1 MGTTEKGLRRR
12 LSSQQL
18 PKAKPIPYKIVEET
32 LGLVSNG
39 LEAPTS
45 QTAPPIYEPRMFS
58 SSHASPGYLSVS
70 GQDGNPASQSEKAQ
84 DSYNRPCWRHDAD
97 DTARNIIVACNSGN
111 SEKHVPAPLLTPFA
125 APTDIKNSAALDD
138 ATYAERLFTV
148 NQYLLRRIRKLELT
162 NQIIREAYTEVQEIL
177 EAERQSKTTQMG
189 ALEKK
194 HDEEL
199 NDLYAE
205 LTERKEGHRDSFNIN
220 LKSLTDSGSDSD
232 SDYGF
237 RPGFSTVMTN
247 EPRSISATAGGG
259 GDDVEFIRS
268 SDSSPISHSRND
280 ALSPPRTQR
289 SVSDL
294 TGLSLVQRGT
304 KVNSINAVPA
314 ELEIEFLEPGRADG
328 DHGSESDQAEDED
341 HNSVCSDSDS
351 GSDDGSGTDE
361 DDASHKTKP
370 KQRPSQY
377 SCIFDVGM
385 VEFASPHNYKE
396 KRQTSGQLDAEFNS
410 DFEAD
415 ADTESDDGYSNT
427 SEDDDGD
434 SVDFDSDIDDNGLDS
449 DVRFI
454 QNSYKGDVHTLSF
467 IFADGTD
474 TNELSDGESEQDDA
488 LQLLTSPNDHLSVDP
503 AKAVLRRYYSSTGIL
518 SLDADIDDLPEDYEE
533 NGADIR
539 FRSGDGDDAARM
551 ELTDASI
558 DLESHSPW
566 SVGECHQVVHPGSGE
581 KSFDEREME
590 HIAQLPPDQ
599 RIAKFVYR
607 ASSHLLQGVRGGLS
621 LGFMLHNLEAL
632 AEKFTS
638 NHASI
643 LCAFVESLYQIV
655 EQFGQPGTEE
665 GQSEDNKLVE
675 DASEQPK
682 QQQQQQQRQYP
693 RSALSK
699 RVPEEM
705 YSPQQAA
712 RRVAKLLH
720 TFITLPEDQRT
731 VLYQLEQLAEANSK
745 VRLFKHALLL
755 RILHECEL
763 VDRDAIDSWY
773 SSLQQQ
779 QQQQQPDSQSM
790 VDSNGVDST
799 EDAIVLL
806 PLELE
811 HSQLLRRNATPFI
824 VELAND
830 NNERDAGGS
839 RISLDE
845 LHQQIQQ
852 FGGASS
858 NTMSLSSSTSS
869 SAASLSF
876 PGTCDMPLPAPCGHF
891 AGTTTPVSEENSTL
905 NSHSSECE
913 FVGVSKTG
921 GSTTIGNSSTASIL
935 AIGRRAGSR
944 SLSSAAL
951 GTDHLT
957 DHYNNHCTPSSALGG
972 TSGNLKPTKQVTFA
986 TG

>member
-1 MGTTEKGLRRR
+1 
-12 LSSQQL
+12 
-18 PKAKPIPYKIVEET
+18 
-32 LGLVSNG
+32 
-39 LEAPTS
+39 
-45 QTAPPIYEPRMFS
+45 
-58 SSHASPGYLSVS
+58 
-70 GQDGNPASQSEKAQ
+70 
-84 DSYNRPCWRHDAD
+84 
-97 DTARNIIVACNSGN
+97 
-111 SEKHVPAPLLTPFA
+111 
-125 APTDIKNSAALDD
+125 
-138 ATYAERLFTV
+138 
-148 NQYLLRRIRKLELT
+148 
-162 NQIIREAYTEVQEIL
+162 
-177 EAERQSKTTQMG
+177 MG

-199 NDLYAE
+199 NDLYTE

-247 EPRSISATAGGG
+247 EPKSMSAAGGG
-259 GDDVEFIRS
+259 DGDDIEFIRS
-268 SDSSPISHSRND
+268 SNSSSISHSRNG
-280 ALSPPRTQR
+280 ALSPPKAQR
-289 SVSDL
+289 GVSDL
-294 TGLSLVQRGT
+294 TDLSLVQRGT
-304 KVNSINAVPA
+304 KVNNINTMPA

-328 DHGSESDQAEDED
+328 DHESESDETEDEG
-341 HNSVCSDSDS
+341 HNNVCSESDSD
-351 GSDDGSGTDE
+351 SDDGSGTDE
-361 DDASHKTKP
+361 DDANHKTKS
-370 KQRPSQY
+370 KQRPSPY

-385 VEFASPHNYKE
+385 VEFASSYNYKE
-396 KRQTSGQLDAEFNS
+396 RRQTSGQLNGEFNS

-434 SVDFDSDIDDNGLDS
+434 SVDFDSDIDDNGLDL

-454 QNSYKGDVHTLSF
+454 QNSHKGDVHTPSF

-474 TNELSDGESEQDDA
+474 TTEPSDGESEQNDV
-488 LQLLTSPNDHLSVDP
+488 LQLHASPNDHLSVDP

-518 SLDADIDDLPEDYEE
+518 SLDADIEDLPEDYEE
-533 NGADIR
+533 NEADIQ

-551 ELTDASI
+551 ELADASI

-566 SVGECHQVVHPGSGE
+566 SAGECDQVVHPGSGE

-655 EQFGQPGTEE
+655 EQFGQPGIDE
-665 GQSEDNKLVE
+665 GQSEDNRLVE

-682 QQQQQQQRQYP
+682 QQQQRQYL

-699 RVPEEM
+699 RVHEEM

-745 VRLFKHALLL
+745 VRLIKHALLL

-763 VDRDAIDSWY
+763 VDCDAIDSWY
-773 SSLQQQ
+773 SSLQQK
-779 QQQQQPDSQSM
+779 QQQPDSQRM

-806 PLELE
+806 PLALE
-811 HSQLLRRNATPFI
+811 HSQILRRNATPFI
-824 VELAND
+824 AELAND
-830 NNERDAGGS
+830 NNERDTGGS
-839 RISLDE
+839 KISLDE

-858 NTMSLSSSTSS
+858 NTMSLSSPTSS

-913 FVGVSKTG
+913 FVGASKTG
-921 GSTTIGNSSTASIL
+921 GSTTIGSSSAASIL
-935 AIGRRAGSR
+935 AIGRRTGSR

-951 GTDHLT
+951 GTEQLT

-972 TSGNLKPTKQVTFA
+972 AGGNLKPTKQVSFA